1 MVDYGTNNASKG
13 RTAPANDVEAGTRAQ
28 ADASSLQESSSL
40 LGNGSKSNAKSASS
54 RPHAYCTVNVSS
66 AWGDLALLFCYVIT
80 GLLDSSS
87 VYTWGSFVSMQT
99 GNTVYLGSGIVAPS
113 DDNKWI
119 RALTSI
125 VFFCLGSFIFS
136 RYHRYFGGKKRWVI
150 VLSYTI
156 QLIMI
161 VVSAVMI
168 TLSPAEGLT
177 PKGPITMWSVIP
189 IALIAFQSAGQA
201 VMSRVL
207 QHGGLTSVVLTSI
220 YCDLFS
226 DQKLFTDLTTNAE
239 RNRRAAAPLLLLL
252 GAMLGGI
259 WSHSEV
265 GLAGAAWTAAALK
278 LFVIVAWCLW
288 AAEKDENS
296 TE

>member
-1 MVDYGTNNASKG
+1 M
-13 RTAPANDVEAGTRAQ
+13 
-28 ADASSLQESSSL
+28 
-40 LGNGSKSNAKSASS
+40 
-54 RPHAYCTVNVSS
+54 
-66 AWGDLALLFCYVIT
+66 
-80 GLLDSSS
+80 
-87 VYTWGSFVSMQT
+87 T

-113 DDNKWI
+113 EDNKWI

-125 VFFCLGSFIFS
+125 VGFCLGSFVFA

-168 TLSPAEGLT
+168 TISPAQGLT
-177 PKGPITMWSVIP
+177 PKGPITMWSVVP

-207 QHGGLTSVVLTSI
+207 KYGGLTSVVLTSI

-265 GLAGAAWTAAALK
+265 GLAGAVWTAAALK

-288 AAEKDENS
+288 PAEKDENS
-296 TE
+296 TG

>member
-1 MVDYGTNNASKG
+1 MVSYDTSQTSHGSTAS
-13 RTAPANDVEAGTRAQ
+13 TEDVEAASRA
-28 ADASSLQESSSL
+28 AVDSSRQETHPL
-40 LGNGSKSNAKSASS
+40 LRNGSQSHAESAFS
-54 RPHAYCTVNVSS
+54 RVRAYCSVSVSS
-66 AWGDLALLFCYVIT
+66 TWGDLALLFCYIIT

-99 GNTVYLGSGIVAPS
+99 GNTIYLGSGIVAPS
-113 DDNKWI
+113 EDNKWI

-125 VFFCLGSFIFS
+125 VFFCLGSFVFA

-150 VLSYTI
+150 VLSYTV
-156 QLIMI
+156 QLVMI
-161 VVSAVMI
+161 VISALMI
-168 TLSPAEGLT
+168 TSSPPEGLT
-177 PKGPITMWSVIP
+177 PKGPITIWSIAP

-207 QHGGLTSVVLTSI
+207 KYGGLTSVVLTSI

-265 GLAGAAWTAAALK
+265 GLAGAVWTAAVLK
-278 LFVIVAWCLW
+278 LCVVLAWCLW
-288 AAEKDENS
+288 AAEKEENS
-296 TE
+296 TG